1 MAKIFM
7 IDSENVGASWIQLLP
22 ALSGE
27 DQIFVFYTDKS
38 PYVSYENMLQVI
50 KYGSMPVF
58 IKCFEGTNALDF
70 QLVSEMGYKLCE
82 NPEGEFIIIS
92 DDYGYDAAVKYW
104 TKKGY
109 NIRRIGK
116 KGCKYQSEAALRPER
131 REFVPV
137 EIQSQPEKTEPTQ
150 AAAYQAM
157 VQKQTTEANSTVAES
172 STDGSTAVGS
182 SANDYAVSDGGANSS
197 SANGGAYYLPFDMD
211 GSQKHGGRGQRRPY
225 SRGRRGR
232 QNTAAEGRQQYEEAG
247 RVSDKEPEASVENT
261 LQSAAVMPEVAEPY
275 WTDEAKA
282 EQAEALQ
289 TKEEAVTEEIVM
301 EAENLEPASK
311 AQETVPER
319 TTSRTQE
326 ATSEKV
332 ISETQGADLEKT
344 VSGQQESLLGRLH
357 AQVAEAAGKAAAR
370 AVEETLS
377 TENQDGEERPDQ
389 TADVQTRVVE
399 FSDNTSAP
407 EKEAVAEPAEGE
419 AKKQPAK
426 RGRKPSKSV
435 AETSKAAKP
444 GKKAQTEEEKEP
456 AKAKSSSKKEA
467 AAKKPAAK
475 KTSERK
481 APQKKGAAAE
491 AATEAVEEDKL
502 SIKIPEENKN
512 LSAEEAKPV
521 ENGEAFAVEEAGAAQ
536 GTVSEQEVHSQQK
549 ENSVKEEGSGQEAV
563 PAAAKVPS
571 KESEKPSTPAKKQ
584 FRESVKK
591 ISSKEELQEELALI
605 AQSCGS
611 TRPAED
617 AACAMRVFESLSM
630 ERLIEVNTSL
640 KLLIGN
646 ELGNSIYKE
655 IKNHPEYRE
664 QIDSMYVA
672 DEKQRFKQYVQVI
685 LERSELKDVSCGDI
699 SRFLTKI
706 PRKNLLSIRTAM
718 LKEYGRD
725 LGIRIYAAFKPHMK
739 ILNSILG

>member
-22 ALSGE
+22 ALSEE
-27 DQIFVFYTDKS
+27 DRIFVFYTDKS

-116 KGCKYQSEAALRPER
+116 KGCKYQSEAALRLER

-137 EIQSQPEKTEPTQ
+137 EVQNQPEKTEPAQ
-150 AAAYQAM
+150 AVAYQAM
-157 VQKQTTEANSTVAES
+157 VQQQTAEGASHAEES
-172 STDGSTAVGS
+172 SANGSTAEGS
-182 SANDYAVSDGGANSS
+182 SANDNAVSGS
-197 SANGGAYYLPFDMD
+197 SANLSSASGGAYYLPFDMED
-211 GSQKHGGRGQRRPY
+211 SQKHYGRGQRRPY
-225 SRGRRGR
+225 SRGRRGW
-232 QNTAAEGRQQYEEAG
+232 QNTAVEGKQQREEAG
-247 RVSDKEPEASVENT
+247 MVSDKAFEVLAENT
-261 LQSAAVMPEVAEPY
+261 LQNPAVMPEVAEPY
-275 WTDEAKA
+275 WMDETKA
-282 EQAEALQ
+282 EQAEEPQ
-289 TKEEAVTEEIVM
+289 TKEEAVTEKTAM
-301 EAENLEPASK
+301 EAEKLDSVPKE
-311 AQETVPER
+311 QETVPER
-319 TTSRTQE
+319 TTSRVQE
-326 ATSEKV
+326 AASEKGNSSV
-332 ISETQGADLEKT
+332 P
-344 VSGQQESLLGRLH
+344 
-357 AQVAEAAGKAAAR
+357 
-370 AVEETLS
+370 
-377 TENQDGEERPDQ
+377 EN
-389 TADVQTRVVE
+389 
-399 FSDNTSAP
+399 
-407 EKEAVAEPAEGE
+407 EAVAEPAEGE

-426 RGRKPSKSV
+426 RSRKTSKSV
-435 AETSKAAKP
+435 EETSKAAKP
-444 GKKAQTEEEKEP
+444 EKKVRTEEGKEP

-481 APQKKGAAAE
+481 ATQKKKAAAE
-491 AATEAVEEDKL
+491 EAIEAVEEDKPSVKL
-502 SIKIPEENKN
+502 SEENKD
-512 LSAEEAKPV
+512 LSVEETKPV
-521 ENGEAFAVEEAGAAQ
+521 EKAEALAAEEAGAAQ
-536 GTVSEQEVHSQQK
+536 ETVSEQEVQSQQK
-549 ENSVKEEGSGQEAV
+549 ENSVKEAVPGQEAA
-563 PAAAKVPS
+563 PAAEKVTS
-571 KESEKPSTPAKKQ
+571 KESEDPSASAKKS
-584 FRESVKK
+584 FKESARK

-611 TRPAED
+611 TRPSED
-617 AACAMRVFESLSM
+617 ANCAMRVFESLSM

>member
-22 ALSGE
+22 ALSEE

-50 KYGSMPVF
+50 KYGNMPVF

-116 KGCKYQSEAALRPER
+116 KGCKYQSEAALRMER

-137 EIQSQPEKTEPTQ
+137 EMQSQPEKTEPTQ
-150 AAAYQAM
+150 AATYQAM
-157 VQKQTTEANSTVAES
+157 VQQQTAEVASHVEEGSANA
-172 STDGSTAVGS
+172 STAEGSNPNDNAVSGS
-182 SANDYAVSDGGANSS
+182 SANLS
-197 SANGGAYYLPFDMD
+197 SANGGAYYLPFDME
-211 GSQKHGGRGQRRPY
+211 GSQKHNAKGPRRPY
-225 SRGRRGR
+225 SRGRRGW
-232 QNTAAEGRQQYEEAG
+232 QNTAAEGKQQHEEAG
-247 RVSDKEPEASVENT
+247 RVSDKSYEVSAENT
-261 LQSAAVMPEVAEPY
+261 LQNAAVMPEVAEPY
-275 WTDEAKA
+275 WMDETKA
-282 EQAEALQ
+282 EQEGEPQ
-289 TKEEAVTEEIVM
+289 TKEEAVTEGTAM
-301 EAENLEPASK
+301 EAENLEPVPK
-311 AQETVPER
+311 TQEAVQER
-319 TTSRTQE
+319 TTSGVQE
-326 ATSEKV
+326 AASEKGNYNV
-332 ISETQGADLEKT
+332 P
-344 VSGQQESLLGRLH
+344 
-357 AQVAEAAGKAAAR
+357 
-370 AVEETLS
+370 
-377 TENQDGEERPDQ
+377 END
-389 TADVQTRVVE
+389 
-399 FSDNTSAP
+399 
-407 EKEAVAEPAEGE
+407 AVAEPVERE

-426 RGRKPSKSV
+426 RSRKTSKSV
-435 AETSKAAKP
+435 EETSKVAKP

-456 AKAKSSSKKEA
+456 AKAKTSSKTSSKKEA
-467 AAKKPAAK
+467 VVKKTAVK

-481 APQKKGAAAE
+481 ATQKKE
-491 AATEAVEEDKL
+491 AAGEAVGEDKPSAKL
-502 SIKIPEENKN
+502 PEENKN
-512 LSAEEAKPV
+512 QSVEETKPV
-521 ENGEAFAVEEAGAAQ
+521 ENAEALGVEEAGAAQ
-536 GTVSEQEVHSQQK
+536 ETVSEQKVHSQQK
-549 ENSVKEEGSGQEAV
+549 ENSVKEAV
-563 PAAAKVPS
+563 PAVAKVSS
-571 KESEKPSTPAKKQ
+571 KESENPSASAEKQ
-584 FRESVKK
+584 FRESAKK

-611 TRPAED
+611 TRPSED
-617 AACAMRVFESLSM
+617 ASCAMRVFESLSM

-685 LERSELKDVSCGDI
+685 LERSELKDVSSGDI